1 MHPERHL
8 REILTDGALDGKR
21 ENDQAEWRVGGV
33 PISGRAVLAP
43 MAGVTDLGMRR
54 AAQQFGAAFT
64 VSEMVAAPELAR
76 GHVEHRLR
84 AEGAGMRPHVVQIA
98 GCRTDDLA
106 EAARLVEAS
115 GAAWIDINMGCPA
128 KRVTGGEAG
137 SALMRDLP
145 QAVALIRATVTAVT
159 IPVTVKMRLG
169 WDDNCRNAAELARR
183 AEAEG
188 IAMVTVHGRTRCQ
201 FYKGQADW
209 SAVRD
214 VVEAVTIPVV
224 VNGDCTDAESACRM
238 LAASGATAVMV
249 GRAAVG
255 QPWLVGDIAH
265 VLATGQRSSP
275 LAGAARAS
283 AARSHYEWLLSAFGP
298 EKGLR
303 HARKH
308 LAGYATH
315 AVADPAARDAWRRR
329 LVTSDSPLAVLA
341 DLDRMF
347 AAGDERRPACAA

>member
-1 MHPERHL
+1 
-8 REILTDGALDGKR
+8 
-21 ENDQAEWRVGGV
+21 
-33 PISGRAVLAP
+33 

-54 AAQQFGAAFT
+54 VAQQFGAAFT

-84 AEGAGMRPHVVQIA
+84 AEGQGMLPHVVQIA
-98 GCRTDDLA
+98 GCRADDLA
-106 EAARLVEAS
+106 EAARIAEAS
-115 GAAWIDINMGCPA
+115 GAAWVDINMGCPS

-145 QAVALIRATVTAVT
+145 HALALIQATVAAVR

-169 WDDNCRNAAELARR
+169 WDDASRNAPELARQ

-188 IAMVTVHGRTRCQ
+188 VAMVTVHGRTRCQ
-201 FYKGQADW
+201 FYKGRADW
-209 SAVRD
+209 PAVRA
-214 VVEAVTIPVV
+214 VVDAVRIPVV
-224 VNGDCTDAESACRM
+224 INGDCAGAETARQM
-238 LAASGATAVMV
+238 LGVSGAAAVMV

-265 VLATGQRSSP
+265 QLATGCPRLP
-275 LAGAARAS
+275 VLASARAAAARA
-283 AARSHYEWLLSAFGP
+283 HYEWLLDAFGA
-298 EKGLR
+298 EKGVR

-315 AVADPAARDAWRRR
+315 AVADLAVRDAWRQR
-329 LVTSDSPLAVLA
+329 LVTSESPGAVLA
-341 DLDRMF
+341 ALDLMF
-347 AAGDERRPACAA
+347 AEMEAPRHANAA

>member
-1 MHPERHL
+1 
-8 REILTDGALDGKR
+8 
-21 ENDQAEWRVGGV
+21 
-33 PISGRAVLAP
+33 

-54 AAQQFGAAFT
+54 VAQQFGAAFT

-84 AEGAGMRPHVVQIA
+84 AEGQGMLPHVVQIA
-98 GCRTDDLA
+98 GCHADDLA
-106 EAARLVEAS
+106 DAARISEAG
-115 GAAWIDINMGCPA
+115 GAAWVDINMGCPS

-137 SALMRDLP
+137 SALMRDLSH
-145 QAVALIRATVTAVT
+145 AVALIRATVAAVR

-169 WDDNCRNAAELARR
+169 WDDASRNAHELARQ

-188 IAMVTVHGRTRCQ
+188 VALVTVHGRTRCQ

-209 SAVRD
+209 LAVQAVVDAVR
-214 VVEAVTIPVV
+214 IPVV
-224 VNGDCTDAESACRM
+224 INGDCADAETARRM
-238 LAASGATAVMV
+238 LGVSGAAAVMV

-265 VLATGQRSSP
+265 ELATRQSRP
-275 LAGAARAS
+275 PVPRAARAAAAS
-283 AARSHYEWLLSAFGP
+283 AHYEWLLGAFGA

-315 AVADPAARDAWRRR
+315 AVVDPAARDVWRQR
-329 LVTSDSPLAVLA
+329 LVTSESPDAVLA
-341 DLDRMF
+341 ALDQMF
-347 AAGDERRPACAA
+347 AEPDAPCRAYAA